1 MNTIQLSGKFNIQT
15 APKARRQLMAK
26 LITCESLSV
35 DLSDMTVIDSTG
47 VATLVEILLATHDAG
62 RSLHLIGVG
71 GQILQVLRL
80 ARLENLFSILTYSE
94 GHTIH

>member
-35 DLSDMTVIDSTG
+35 DLSDVTVIDSAG
-47 VATLVEILLATHDAG
+47 VATHDAG

-71 GQILQVLRL
+71 GQILQKLRL
-80 ARLENLFSILTYSE
+80 ARLESLFSILTYSE